1 MSKIMHAGRSM
12 VELLLLIAVALVPVV
27 SGLLVMAF
35 QLEAKLA
42 ENASI
47 SVQEAVF
54 SVDSALDRMHE
65 TALRTLPFAGESCDN
80 VKSALQDQVAIRSMV
95 RSLTLLKDNQ
105 PYCSTASGSLEH
117 YSSFASSGQRVALSY
132 GPPDTRQKLLVDFHQ
147 KGKSHSIIVTAYA
160 MQIRNEL
167 DGFLDGL
174 TLLVEF
180 GDRYIW
186 SNGDSRD
193 LERPS
198 QSEFFT
204 SAMSAKYGYT
214 VKGGYPEGFTAQEI
228 RQSLLQI
235 VPSLMLVGI
244 VTGSIVYL
252 ALFRARA
259 NRRGTAA
266 ERT

>member
-105 PYCSTASGSLEH
+105 PYCSTASGSLSIIH
-117 YSSFASSGQRVALSY
+117 HSRRPASGSHCPTALLTRARSCWSTFTRRAKAIASS
-132 GPPDTRQKLLVDFHQ
+132 
-147 KGKSHSIIVTAYA
+147 
-160 MQIRNEL
+160 
-167 DGFLDGL
+167 
-174 TLLVEF
+174 
-180 GDRYIW
+180 
-186 SNGDSRD
+186 
-193 LERPS
+193 
-198 QSEFFT
+198 
-204 SAMSAKYGYT
+204 
-214 VKGGYPEGFTAQEI
+214 
-228 RQSLLQI
+228 
-235 VPSLMLVGI
+235 
-244 VTGSIVYL
+244 
-252 ALFRARA
+252 
-259 NRRGTAA
+259 
-266 ERT
+266 

>member
-132 GPPDTRQKLLVDFHQ
+132 GPPDTRQAAGRL
-147 KGKSHSIIVTAYA
+147 S
-160 MQIRNEL
+160 
-167 DGFLDGL
+167 
-174 TLLVEF
+174 
-180 GDRYIW
+180 
-186 SNGDSRD
+186 
-193 LERPS
+193 
-198 QSEFFT
+198 
-204 SAMSAKYGYT
+204 
-214 VKGGYPEGFTAQEI
+214 PEGQK
-228 RQSLLQI
+228 
-235 VPSLMLVGI
+235 P
-244 VTGSIVYL
+244 
-252 ALFRARA
+252 
-259 NRRGTAA
+259 
-266 ERT
+266 